1 MSGTTID
8 SADRELRLRWVQ
20 LTSED
25 AERIRRAAPL
35 VRPMGRE
42 IVKAFYDHSFQFS
55 AFTAKVGESASNR
68 ERLESAQYDYL
79 MSLLDASFDDAYF
92 QRRITIGEVHARL
105 DIKPRWNLGNYATYA
120 DILFPIL
127 GSHLPPEELLPTVT
141 AFQKAFTLDG
151 SLAVESYVDGL
162 MARLVDVNDRLLP
175 VAETLA
181 EGSEQV
187 ETASREIAD
196 AIAQVARGAGEQTD
210 ALTQAGDLIQDLGG
224 GVTSISEAASRQ
236 AAETESA
243 KAESREMS
251 AALEAV
257 MERSRMAASMGGE
270 ARTAAEDGMRSVA
283 DTVKAMETISTAV
296 VSTSRQIGELSQSG
310 REIGSITQTIGE
322 IADQTNLLALNAAIE
337 AARAGDMGR
346 GFAVVADEVRSLA
359 ERASKAAK
367 DIARLIESVQDGMK
381 RSVDAMASVES
392 DVGSGT
398 EKARAAGT
406 ALEQIV
412 ELARNVNDAV
422 AAIDE
427 RATSAEQ
434 TSQRLAGRLAEV
446 GDLAHAT
453 SALTETARAGADAL
467 KERMSAIS
475 AIAQESAAS
484 SEEVSASTE
493 EVSAQMGEVAS
504 QSGTLT
510 EIATELSGFLE
521 WVGAKKVPDAGP
533 VSPVSIR
540 QYQQSP
546 VRHASGAR

>member
-25 AERIRRAAPL
+25 AERIRRAAPM

-127 GSHLPPEELLPTVT
+127 GSQLPPEELLPTVT

-224 GVTSISEAASRQ
+224 GVTSIGEAASRQ

-243 KAESREMS
+243 KAESQEMS

-453 SALTETARAGADAL
+453 SVLTETARAGADAL

-521 WVGAKKVPDAGP
+521 WVGAKKVPDAAP

-546 VRHASGAR
+546 VRHASAGR

>member
-8 SADRELRLRWVQ
+8 SADREVRLRWVQ
-20 LTSED
+20 LTAED
-25 AERIRRAAPL
+25 AERIRRAAPIL
-35 VRPMGRE
+35 RPQGRE
-42 IVKAFYDHSFQFS
+42 IVKAFYDHSFQFP
-55 AFTAKVGESASNR
+55 AFVAKVGESASNR

-79 MSLLDASFDDAYF
+79 MSLLDAAFDDAYF

-120 DILFPIL
+120 GILYPIL
-127 GSHLPPEELLPTVT
+127 AKHLSREELLPTVT

-175 VAETLA
+175 VAQTLA

-196 AIAQVARGAGEQTD
+196 AITQVARGAGEQTD
-210 ALTQAGDLIQDLGG
+210 ALSQAGELIHDLGA
-224 GVTSISEAASRQ
+224 GVRSIAEAAARQ
-236 AAETESA
+236 ATETESA
-243 KAESREMS
+243 KAESREMG

-257 MERSRMAASMGGE
+257 MERSRMAAGMGGE
-270 ARTAAEDGMRSVA
+270 ARIAAEDGMRSVA

-310 REIGSITQTIGE
+310 REIGTITQTIGE

-359 ERASKAAK
+359 ERASRAAK

-398 EKARAAGT
+398 DKARAAGT

-412 ELARNVNDAV
+412 ELSRSVNDAV

-446 GDLAHAT
+446 GDLASTT
-453 SALTETARAGADAL
+453 SELTETARAGADAL
-467 KERMSAIS
+467 RERMTAIS

-521 WVGAKKVPDAGP
+521 WVGAKKADLAPP
-533 VSPVSIR
+533 SPVNIR
-540 QYQQSP
+540 QYQAAP